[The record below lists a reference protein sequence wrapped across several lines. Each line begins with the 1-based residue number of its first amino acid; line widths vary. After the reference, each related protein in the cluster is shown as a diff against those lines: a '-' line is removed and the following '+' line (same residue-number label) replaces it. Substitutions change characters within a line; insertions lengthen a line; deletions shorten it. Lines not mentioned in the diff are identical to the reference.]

1 MTTKI
6 ISSARSRRFFSIK
19 GSSNI
24 GIRSRYSYNLQ
35 IYDFLLPSDRAR
47 RWISS
52 PLILRRLISTSPR
65 VAAEAAETVNVIKDD
80 ESSNTRTRLSKP
92 LSKEYRD
99 FLSSAI
105 RVNQAGELAA
115 TTIYKAQT
123 APLVNSHPNL
133 RPLIKHMYDQEN
145 GHFETFN
152 RLITK
157 HRVRPTVMYPV
168 WKLAASVLG
177 WGTAIMGREAAMA
190 CTEAVETEIGTHYNS
205 QVQELLTMASK
216 LKEQGLELGPDLEN
230 LIKNIRRIRDEELEH
245 LDHAVENDAK
255 NAVPHDLLTAV
266 IRAGCRGAIWVSE
279 RI

>member
-1 MTTKI
+1 MTKI
-6 ISSARSRRFFSIK
+6 ISSSSLSGIFSKK
-19 GSSNI
+19 GSIYNS
-24 GIRSRYSYNLQ
+24 GSSYNLQ
-35 IYDFLLPSDRAR
+35 IFDFLLSSDGALK
-47 RWISS
+47 WKSS
-52 PLILRRLISTSPR
+52 PLILRRLASSSPR
-65 VAAEAAETVNVIKDD
+65 VVASVETVNVVKDD
-80 ESSNTRTRLSKP
+80 ESSYNRTRSNKP
-92 LSKEYRD
+92 LNKEYRD
-99 FLSSAI
+99 FLSSAL

-115 TTIYKAQT
+115 TIIYKAQT

-152 RLITK
+152 KLIAR
-157 HRVRPTVMYPV
+157 HRVRPTIMYPV
-168 WKLAASVLG
+168 WKLAASALG

-205 QVQELLTMASK
+205 QVKELLNMASK
-216 LKEQGLELGPDLEN
+216 LKEQGEELGQDLEN
-230 LIKNIRRIRDEELEH
+230 LINNIKRIRDEELEH